1 MNRARQARKRTRVYM
16 PTNAVNAKTMG
27 VGKKG
32 NGKHWTASQVQARQ
46 EADAE
51 VTRKTK
57 VRLKPP
63 AWLTTDA
70 LLIWK
75 RILKQTRGMQLL
87 DNLDENMLAVY
98 CDTMIKYQELSKPR
112 LDEQG
117 KPQFLSEGGVKALQ
131 AYARLLSVYAD
142 KLGLTPAGRAR
153 LAKKEADEKLDAFG
167 GEFD

>member
-1 MNRARQARKRTRVYM
+1 M
-16 PTNAVNAKTMG
+16 PTNTVNAKTMS
-27 VGKKG
+27 VGSKG
-32 NGKHWTASQVQARQ
+32 SGKHWTKAQVDARL

-51 VTRKTK
+51 VTRKAK

-63 AWLTTDA
+63 VWLQPDA

-75 RILKQTRGMQLL
+75 RILKQTKGMQLL

-98 CDTMIKYQELSKPR
+98 CDTVIKYQALSKPQF
-112 LDEQG
+112 DKDG
-117 KPQFLSEGGVKALQ
+117 KPEFLSGDGVKALQ